1 MSCNNLLEKNAYHMS
16 RLHRRRWMKNQA
28 MISSVIFDKIIMV
41 LMRRMEDE
49 EVGSGCCMP

>member
-1 MSCNNLLEKNAYHMS
+1 MS